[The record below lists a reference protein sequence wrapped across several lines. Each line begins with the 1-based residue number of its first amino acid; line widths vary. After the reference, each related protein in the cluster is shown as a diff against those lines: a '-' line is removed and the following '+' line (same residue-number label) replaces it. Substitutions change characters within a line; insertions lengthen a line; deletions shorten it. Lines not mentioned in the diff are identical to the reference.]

1 MIKPTFYHLPQEK
14 RNRIIDAVIN
24 EFASASTEKV
34 SINRI
39 IKAANISRGSFYQ
52 YFDDKVD
59 LVEILVKS
67 FMNTAY
73 DEFCTALKNSQGDI
87 FSTYIHIF
95 ELVAKCTV
103 DNKQKIV
110 LKNLFKNLRAND
122 SLISDYL
129 VNRFKGISELFS
141 GIDSI
146 ITNNLKFKSE
156 EEIHSLSL
164 ILTLILKNAVFNL
177 FVKNEDTESVREEFM
192 RKIKIIQE
200 GAIATDGCANDN

>member
-177 FVKNEDTESVREEFM
+177 FVKNKDTESVRAEFM